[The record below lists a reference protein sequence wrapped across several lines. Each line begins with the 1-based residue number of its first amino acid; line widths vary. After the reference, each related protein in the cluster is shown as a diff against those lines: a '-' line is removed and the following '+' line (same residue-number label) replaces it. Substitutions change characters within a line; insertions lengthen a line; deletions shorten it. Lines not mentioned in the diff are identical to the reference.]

1 MKKDTRP
8 ALRLAS
14 VTLLGLVLLNFPL
27 LSLVS
32 KPVLIAGVP
41 VLFVYIFIVWALL
54 LLIVRQT
61 VNSIDDDK

>member
-41 VLFVYIFIVWALL
+41 VLFMYIFIVWALL

-61 VNSIDDDK
+61 VNSIDDD

>member
-41 VLFVYIFIVWALL
+41 VLFMYIFIVWALL

>member
-41 VLFVYIFIVWALL
+41 VLFIYIFIVWALL

>member
-27 LSLVS
+27 LSLAS

-41 VLFVYIFIVWALL
+41 VLFMYIFIVWALL